1 MNKLLNQKKLSGLG
15 PIGIFAASM
24 IILFIIT
31 PSFRSMANFTQILLS
46 ASVYMLLAMGMSF
59 AIIIDGIDLSAGSIM
74 VLSGAVCGLI
84 NGLLITKLDLIPF
97 IATLG
102 GQWVYR
108 GALKLLN
115 NGATITLRGTISDEA
130 LATLTYIGNGKF
142 LGIPVPVYLVLVM
155 AIALNFVLRHTVF
168 GRSVYAVGSNAETAK
183 MSGINVQKVKLLAQS
198 ITGLMAGMA
207 GIVMLCRM
215 VSIQANTGEGYE
227 FEGIF
232 ASVVGG
238 VSMAG
243 GEGTIFGAVIGAL
256 VVAVLRNGLNLNGI
270 NSFWQQ
276 VILGVLVLVVVY
288 VDTRKTKKKRSV

>member
-1 MNKLLNQKKLSGLG
+1 M
-15 PIGIFAASM
+15 
-24 IILFIIT
+24 
-31 PSFRSMANFTQILLS
+31 
-46 ASVYMLLAMGMSF
+46 
-59 AIIIDGIDLSAGSIM
+59 
-74 VLSGAVCGLI
+74 
-84 NGLLITKLDLIPF
+84 
-97 IATLG
+97 
-102 GQWVYR
+102 
-108 GALKLLN
+108 
-115 NGATITLRGTISDEA
+115 
-130 LATLTYIGNGKF
+130 
-142 LGIPVPVYLVLVM
+142 
-155 AIALNFVLRHTVF
+155 
-168 GRSVYAVGSNAETAK
+168 GSNAETAK

-243 GEGTIFGAVIGAL
+243 GEGTIFG
-256 VVAVLRNGLNLNGI
+256 
-270 NSFWQQ
+270 WQQ

>member
-1 MNKLLNQKKLSGLG
+1 
-15 PIGIFAASM
+15 
-24 IILFIIT
+24 
-31 PSFRSMANFTQILLS
+31 MA
-46 ASVYMLLAMGMSF
+46 MLLEMRNISKSF
-59 AIIIDGIDLSAGSIM
+59 PGVKALNGFSIDLKAGE
-74 VLSGAVCGLI
+74 VHALVGENGAGKSTLI
-84 NGLLITKLDLIPF
+84 K
-97 IATLG
+97 TLYGIHQPDG